1 LVADLRRAA
10 APLGAALVVGVGNPD
25 RGDDGAGPA
34 VVEELRRIGAT
45 GGRPDVAQPPSA
57 VSLPRS
63 EGLAVLDAGDAPER
77 YLGPMAESGAAVVVF
92 VDAVDFGGEPGQAA
106 LLEERDLPRRSCVTH
121 RSSLGLV
128 MRYLQEQAGQGSL
141 LLGIQPGSVAV
152 GQGLTPAVRT
162 AVTGVAAAIS
172 EALGVAASECEEGRE
187 DAPPCHCE
195 PFDCAQSLPRVE
207 RGGKLRA
214 AK

>member
-1 LVADLRRAA
+1 MVADLRRAA
-10 APLGAALVVGVGNPD
+10 GPPGAALVVGVGNPD

-34 VVEELRRIGAT
+34 VVEELSR
-45 GGRPDVAQPPSA
+45 VAK
-57 VSLPRS
+57 
-63 EGLAVLDAGDAPER
+63 GLRVLDAGDAPER

-128 MRYLQEQAGQGSL
+128 MRYLKEQAGQRSL

-152 GQGLTPAVRT
+152 GQGLTPPVQAAVKG
-162 AVTGVAAAIS
+162 VTAAIS
-172 EALGVAASECEEGRE
+172 EALGAAANVKVAE
-187 DAPPCHCE
+187 DAPSCHGE